1 MVDNPFTSKM
11 PGIFSNIAVRNF
23 NLMKKLFNTNYTDA
37 AFNFSMLLIRAGFG
51 FLLFFI
57 HGLSKLQNFD
67 QRKDSFADP
76 LGVGHMPSLLF
87 TIFAEVFCALL
98 LVFGLLSRLAALAL
112 VIFFGIL
119 ILVYHKHDPL
129 KQKEMAI
136 LFLLAFLAILFCGPG
151 KWSLDK
157 LIGK

>member
-37 AFNFSMLLIRAGFG
+37 AFNF
-51 FLLFFI
+51 
-57 HGLSKLQNFD
+57 QNFD
-67 QRKDSFADP
+67 QRKDIFADP
-76 LGVGHMPSLLF
+76 VGVGHMPSLLF

-98 LVFGLLSRLAALAL
+98 IVFGLLSRLAALAL

>member
-1 MVDNPFTSKM
+1 
-11 PGIFSNIAVRNF
+11 
-23 NLMKKLFNTNYTDA
+23 
-37 AFNFSMLLIRAGFG
+37 MLLLRAGFG
-51 FLLFFI
+51 FLLFFN

-76 LGVGHMPSLLF
+76 VGVGHMPSLLF

-98 LVFGLLSRLAALAL
+98 ITAGLLSRVAAFVL
-112 VIFFGIL
+112 VVFFAVL
-119 ILVYHKHDPL
+119 ILVHHKHDSL
-129 KQKEMAI
+129 KEKEDAI

>member
-1 MVDNPFTSKM
+1 MSSSINARR
-11 PGIFSNIAVRNF
+11 FSVTLHFENF
-23 NLMKKLFNTNYTDA
+23 NLVKKLFNTNYTDA

-51 FLLFFI
+51 FLLFFN

-76 LGVGHMPSLLF
+76 LGVGHTPSLLF
-87 TIFAEVFCALL
+87 TILAEVFCSLL
-98 LVFGLLSRLAALAL
+98 ITAGLLSRVAAFVL
-112 VIFFGIL
+112 VVFFAIL
-119 ILVYHKHDPL
+119 IFVHHKHDTL
-129 KQKEMAI
+129 KEKEDAI